1 MKAITLLFLRVST
14 GLMAMLWGVIKINSA
29 ETGVNIANKYY
40 GSFWTSEA
48 LQMPW
53 GIFQV
58 IIGLMVILGLF
69 RKYTYPIQAV
79 IFCLGA
85 LAIWKYLL
93 DPLGLYLLN
102 DETRNIL
109 FFPSLIVA
117 AATLAIIAFKEFD
130 TLSLDTKLSK
140 ND

>member
-1 MKAITLLFLRVST
+1 MKAATLLFLRLST
-14 GLMAMLWGVIKINSA
+14 GLMAIIWGLIKIGSA
-29 ETGVNIANKYY
+29 ETGMRIAEKYY

-58 IIGLMVILGLF
+58 IIGIMVILGLY
-69 RKYTYPIQAV
+69 RKYIYPLQAA
-79 IFCLGA
+79 IFCFGA
-85 LAIWKYLL
+85 LAIWQYLL

-102 DETRNIL
+102 EETRNTL

-117 AATLAIIAFKEFD
+117 AATLVIIAFKEFD
-130 TLSLDTKLSK
+130 TLSLDAKLHK
-140 ND
+140 K

>member
-1 MKAITLLFLRVST
+1 MKAATLLFLRIST
-14 GLMAMLWGVIKINSA
+14 GLMAIIWGFIKIGSA

-40 GSFWTSEA
+40 GSFWSLEA

-58 IIGLMVILGLF
+58 IIGLLVILGLF
-69 RKYTYPIQAV
+69 RKIVYPIQAL

-85 LAIWKYLL
+85 AAIWKYLL

-102 DETRNIL
+102 DETRNTL

-117 AATLAIIAFKEFD
+117 AATLVIIAFKEFD
-130 TLSLDTKLSK
+130 TLSIDSK
-140 ND
+140 FRGK